1 MKIEKINDNK
11 IRCTLTSA
19 DLAERNLKLSEL
31 AYGTEKA
38 RSLFQDMM
46 LEANQQFGFN
56 VDNAPLMVEAVP
68 VAPDSIVLIITRV
81 EDPQEL
87 DTRFAKFAP
96 SGDDTDGPEPVQYS
110 GADDIID
117 LFHKL
122 CDVKNK
128 AQEKIAALKEQF
140 ESQDTG
146 CDDIDLTRSAYPVE
160 LGTRHPLTI
169 VKNEII
175 DIFARLGF
183 NIAEGPEIED
193 DWHVFSALNFAEDHP
208 ARDMQDTFFI
218 EAHPDI
224 VLRTHTSSV
233 QTRVMEVSQPPIRII
248 CPGRVYR
255 NEAISYRAHCFFH
268 QVEALYVD
276 KDVSFT
282 DLKQVLLLF
291 AKEMFGEE
299 TKIRLRPSYFPFTEP
314 SAEMDISCNIC
325 GGKGCPFC
333 KHSGWVEILGCGMV
347 DPNVLESNGI
357 DSKIYSGYALG
368 MGIERITNLKYQVK
382 DLRMFSENDTRFL
395 KEFEAAY

>member
-128 AQEKIAALKEQF
+128 AQEIAKKAAQKENEKEPAASEEKNVDLVRTFHFSTLDDVISSAKALNQYFTGSNSLYKNRADANYQLVLHQSGCKPEEFKKEVREGLPF
-140 ESQDTG
+140 LYVPYKLLF
-146 CDDIDLTRSAYPVE
+146 CDS
-160 LGTRHPLTI
+160 LGWTY
-169 VKNEII
+169 
-175 DIFARLGF
+175 AC
-183 NIAEGPEIED
+183 AC
-193 DWHVFSALNFAEDHP
+193 SALNAY
-208 ARDMQDTFFI
+208 I
-218 EAHPDI
+218 
-224 VLRTHTSSV
+224 
-233 QTRVMEVSQPPIRII
+233 RVDFV
-248 CPGRVYR
+248 
-255 NEAISYRAHCFFH
+255 
-268 QVEALYVD
+268 
-276 KDVSFT
+276 
-282 DLKQVLLLF
+282 
-291 AKEMFGEE
+291 
-299 TKIRLRPSYFPFTEP
+299 
-314 SAEMDISCNIC
+314 
-325 GGKGCPFC
+325 
-333 KHSGWVEILGCGMV
+333 
-347 DPNVLESNGI
+347 
-357 DSKIYSGYALG
+357 
-368 MGIERITNLKYQVK
+368 MGISLSDSLYWT
-382 DLRMFSENDTRFL
+382 FSSAGS
-395 KEFEAAY
+395 AAYTFVCDYICHDLILLVDFLALSVLSTL

>member
-128 AQEKIAALKEQF
+128 ADANYQLVLHQ
-140 ESQDTG
+140 SG
-146 CDDIDLTRSAYPVE
+146 CKPE
-160 LGTRHPLTI
+160 
-169 VKNEII
+169 E
-175 DIFARLGF
+175 F
-183 NIAEGPEIED
+183 NK
-193 DWHVFSALNFAEDHP
+193 V
-208 ARDMQDTFFI
+208 
-218 EAHPDI
+218 
-224 VLRTHTSSV
+224 
-233 QTRVMEVSQPPIRII
+233 
-248 CPGRVYR
+248 
-255 NEAISYRAHCFFH
+255 
-268 QVEALYVD
+268 
-276 KDVSFT
+276 
-282 DLKQVLLLF
+282 
-291 AKEMFGEE
+291 
-299 TKIRLRPSYFPFTEP
+299 
-314 SAEMDISCNIC
+314 CNILSEY
-325 GGKGCPFC
+325 GRQESFSLAAEAFLLEHGNA
-333 KHSGWVEILGCGMV
+333 MV
-347 DPNVLESNGI
+347 KEN
-357 DSKIYSGYALG
+357 ALQ
-368 MGIERITNLKYQVK
+368 ELAS
-382 DLRMFSENDTRFL
+382 L
-395 KEFEAAY
+395 

>member
-128 AQEKIAALKEQF
+128 AQEIAKKAAQKENEKEPAASEEKNVDLVRTF
-140 ESQDTG
+140 HFSTL
-146 CDDIDLTRSAYPVE
+146 DDVISSA
-160 LGTRHPLTI
+160 
-169 VKNEII
+169 K
-175 DIFARLGF
+175 
-183 NIAEGPEIED
+183 
-193 DWHVFSALNFAEDHP
+193 ALNQYFTGSNSLYKNTAD
-208 ARDMQDTFFI
+208 ANYQL
-218 EAHPDI
+218 
-224 VLRTHTSSV
+224 VL
-233 QTRVMEVSQPPIRII
+233 
-248 CPGRVYR
+248 
-255 NEAISYRAHCFFH
+255 H
-268 QVEALYVD
+268 QSGC
-276 KDVSFT
+276 KP
-282 DLKQVLLLF
+282 
-291 AKEMFGEE
+291 EE
-299 TKIRLRPSYFPFTEP
+299 FNKV
-314 SAEMDISCNIC
+314 CNILSEY
-325 GGKGCPFC
+325 GSQESFSLAAEAFLLEHGNA
-333 KHSGWVEILGCGMV
+333 MV
-347 DPNVLESNGI
+347 KEN
-357 DSKIYSGYALG
+357 ALQ
-368 MGIERITNLKYQVK
+368 ELAS
-382 DLRMFSENDTRFL
+382 L
-395 KEFEAAY
+395 

>member
-128 AQEKIAALKEQF
+128 AQEIAKKAAQKEN
-140 ESQDTG
+140 EKEPAASEEKNV
-146 CDDIDLTRSAYPVE
+146 DLVRTFHFSTSILPAAIPSIRTRQMPTISSFCTSPAANRRNSTRSA
-160 LGTRHPLTI
+160 
-169 VKNEII
+169 
-175 DIFARLGF
+175 
-183 NIAEGPEIED
+183 
-193 DWHVFSALNFAEDHP
+193 
-208 ARDMQDTFFI
+208 TFFPST
-218 EAHPDI
+218 ADRNPSPWPLKHFCWN
-224 VLRTHTSSV
+224 
-233 QTRVMEVSQPPIRII
+233 MEMQ
-248 CPGRVYR
+248 
-255 NEAISYRAHCFFH
+255 
-268 QVEALYVD
+268 
-276 KDVSFT
+276 
-282 DLKQVLLLF
+282 
-291 AKEMFGEE
+291 
-299 TKIRLRPSYFPFTEP
+299 
-314 SAEMDISCNIC
+314 
-325 GGKGCPFC
+325 
-333 KHSGWVEILGCGMV
+333 W
-347 DPNVLESNGI
+347 
-357 DSKIYSGYALG
+357 
-368 MGIERITNLKYQVK
+368 
-382 DLRMFSENDTRFL
+382 
-395 KEFEAAY
+395 

>member
-122 CDVKNK
+122 CDVKEN
-128 AQEKIAALKEQF
+128 EKDPAASEEKNVDLVRTF
-140 ESQDTG
+140 HFSTL
-146 CDDIDLTRSAYPVE
+146 DDVISSA
-160 LGTRHPLTI
+160 
-169 VKNEII
+169 K
-175 DIFARLGF
+175 
-183 NIAEGPEIED
+183 
-193 DWHVFSALNFAEDHP
+193 ALNQYFTGSNSLYKNRAD
-208 ARDMQDTFFI
+208 ANYQL
-218 EAHPDI
+218 
-224 VLRTHTSSV
+224 VL
-233 QTRVMEVSQPPIRII
+233 
-248 CPGRVYR
+248 
-255 NEAISYRAHCFFH
+255 H
-268 QVEALYVD
+268 QSGC
-276 KDVSFT
+276 KP
-282 DLKQVLLLF
+282 
-291 AKEMFGEE
+291 EE
-299 TKIRLRPSYFPFTEP
+299 FNKV
-314 SAEMDISCNIC
+314 CNILSEY
-325 GGKGCPFC
+325 GRQESFSLAAEAFLLEHGNA
-333 KHSGWVEILGCGMV
+333 MV
-347 DPNVLESNGI
+347 KEN
-357 DSKIYSGYALG
+357 ALQ
-368 MGIERITNLKYQVK
+368 ELAS
-382 DLRMFSENDTRFL
+382 L
-395 KEFEAAY
+395 

>member
-122 CDVKNK
+122 CDV
-128 AQEKIAALKEQF
+128 
-140 ESQDTG
+140 
-146 CDDIDLTRSAYPVE
+146 
-160 LGTRHPLTI
+160 
-169 VKNEII
+169 
-175 DIFARLGF
+175 
-183 NIAEGPEIED
+183 
-193 DWHVFSALNFAEDHP
+193 
-208 ARDMQDTFFI
+208 
-218 EAHPDI
+218 
-224 VLRTHTSSV
+224 
-233 QTRVMEVSQPPIRII
+233 
-248 CPGRVYR
+248 
-255 NEAISYRAHCFFH
+255 
-268 QVEALYVD
+268 
-276 KDVSFT
+276 
-282 DLKQVLLLF
+282 
-291 AKEMFGEE
+291 
-299 TKIRLRPSYFPFTEP
+299 
-314 SAEMDISCNIC
+314 
-325 GGKGCPFC
+325 
-333 KHSGWVEILGCGMV
+333 
-347 DPNVLESNGI
+347 
-357 DSKIYSGYALG
+357 
-368 MGIERITNLKYQVK
+368 
-382 DLRMFSENDTRFL
+382 
-395 KEFEAAY
+395 

>member
-128 AQEKIAALKEQF
+128 AQEIAKKAARGKECG
-140 ESQDTG
+140 S
-146 CDDIDLTRSAYPVE
+146 
-160 LGTRHPLTI
+160 GTHLPL
-169 VKNEII
+169 
-175 DIFARLGF
+175 
-183 NIAEGPEIED
+183 
-193 DWHVFSALNFAEDHP
+193 LNPRRCH
-208 ARDMQDTFFI
+208 Q
-218 EAHPDI
+218 
-224 VLRTHTSSV
+224 LR
-233 QTRVMEVSQPPIRII
+233 
-248 CPGRVYR
+248 
-255 NEAISYRAHCFFH
+255 
-268 QVEALYVD
+268 
-276 KDVSFT
+276 K
-282 DLKQVLLLF
+282 
-291 AKEMFGEE
+291 
-299 TKIRLRPSYFPFTEP
+299 
-314 SAEMDISCNIC
+314 SAE
-325 GGKGCPFC
+325 PVFYRQQFP
-333 KHSGWVEILGCGMV
+333 L
-347 DPNVLESNGI
+347 
-357 DSKIYSGYALG
+357 
-368 MGIERITNLKYQVK
+368 
-382 DLRMFSENDTRFL
+382 
-395 KEFEAAY
+395 

>member
-96 SGDDTDGPEPVQYS
+96 SGDDTDGPESIQYS

-128 AQEKIAALKEQF
+128 AQEIAKKATPFIKTWQIRLTSSF
-140 ESQDTG
+140 CTSPAANRRNS
-146 CDDIDLTRSAYPVE
+146 TRSATSFPSTADRNPS
-160 LGTRHPLTI
+160 LWLP
-169 VKNEII
+169 
-175 DIFARLGF
+175 RLF
-183 NIAEGPEIED
+183 CWSME
-193 DWHVFSALNFAEDHP
+193 
-208 ARDMQDTFFI
+208 MQ
-218 EAHPDI
+218 
-224 VLRTHTSSV
+224 
-233 QTRVMEVSQPPIRII
+233 
-248 CPGRVYR
+248 
-255 NEAISYRAHCFFH
+255 
-268 QVEALYVD
+268 
-276 KDVSFT
+276 
-282 DLKQVLLLF
+282 
-291 AKEMFGEE
+291 
-299 TKIRLRPSYFPFTEP
+299 
-314 SAEMDISCNIC
+314 
-325 GGKGCPFC
+325 
-333 KHSGWVEILGCGMV
+333 W
-347 DPNVLESNGI
+347 
-357 DSKIYSGYALG
+357 
-368 MGIERITNLKYQVK
+368 
-382 DLRMFSENDTRFL
+382 
-395 KEFEAAY
+395 

>member
-128 AQEKIAALKEQF
+128 AQEIAKKAAQKENYKNRADANYQLVLHQ
-140 ESQDTG
+140 SG
-146 CDDIDLTRSAYPVE
+146 CKPE
-160 LGTRHPLTI
+160 
-169 VKNEII
+169 E
-175 DIFARLGF
+175 F
-183 NIAEGPEIED
+183 NK
-193 DWHVFSALNFAEDHP
+193 V
-208 ARDMQDTFFI
+208 
-218 EAHPDI
+218 
-224 VLRTHTSSV
+224 
-233 QTRVMEVSQPPIRII
+233 
-248 CPGRVYR
+248 
-255 NEAISYRAHCFFH
+255 
-268 QVEALYVD
+268 
-276 KDVSFT
+276 
-282 DLKQVLLLF
+282 
-291 AKEMFGEE
+291 
-299 TKIRLRPSYFPFTEP
+299 
-314 SAEMDISCNIC
+314 CNILSEY
-325 GGKGCPFC
+325 GRQESFSLAAEAFLLEHGNA
-333 KHSGWVEILGCGMV
+333 MV
-347 DPNVLESNGI
+347 KEN
-357 DSKIYSGYALG
+357 ALQ
-368 MGIERITNLKYQVK
+368 ELAS
-382 DLRMFSENDTRFL
+382 L
-395 KEFEAAY
+395 

>member
-128 AQEKIAALKEQF
+128 AQEIAKKAAQKENEKEPAASEEKNVDLVRTFHFSTLDDVISSAKALNQYF
-140 ESQDTG
+140 TG
-146 CDDIDLTRSAYPVE
+146 SNSSIRTRQMPTISLFCTSPAANRRNSTRSA
-160 LGTRHPLTI
+160 
-169 VKNEII
+169 
-175 DIFARLGF
+175 
-183 NIAEGPEIED
+183 
-193 DWHVFSALNFAEDHP
+193 
-208 ARDMQDTFFI
+208 TFFLST
-218 EAHPDI
+218 ADRNPSPWPLKHFCWN
-224 VLRTHTSSV
+224 
-233 QTRVMEVSQPPIRII
+233 MEMQ
-248 CPGRVYR
+248 
-255 NEAISYRAHCFFH
+255 
-268 QVEALYVD
+268 
-276 KDVSFT
+276 
-282 DLKQVLLLF
+282 
-291 AKEMFGEE
+291 
-299 TKIRLRPSYFPFTEP
+299 
-314 SAEMDISCNIC
+314 
-325 GGKGCPFC
+325 
-333 KHSGWVEILGCGMV
+333 W
-347 DPNVLESNGI
+347 
-357 DSKIYSGYALG
+357 
-368 MGIERITNLKYQVK
+368 
-382 DLRMFSENDTRFL
+382 
-395 KEFEAAY
+395 

>member
-122 CDVKNK
+122 CDVKNRK
-128 AQEKIAALKEQF
+128 
-140 ESQDTG
+140 SQ
-146 CDDIDLTRSAYPVE
+146 RK
-160 LGTRHPLTI
+160 RHRRKTKKSLQ
-169 VKNEII
+169 
-175 DIFARLGF
+175 
-183 NIAEGPEIED
+183 
-193 DWHVFSALNFAEDHP
+193 HP
-208 ARDMQDTFFI
+208 RKRMWIWYAPST
-218 EAHPDI
+218 
-224 VLRTHTSSV
+224 
-233 QTRVMEVSQPPIRII
+233 SQP
-248 CPGRVYR
+248 
-255 NEAISYRAHCFFH
+255 STM
-268 QVEALYVD
+268 
-276 KDVSFT
+276 S
-282 DLKQVLLLF
+282 
-291 AKEMFGEE
+291 
-299 TKIRLRPSYFPFTEP
+299 
-314 SAEMDISCNIC
+314 SAPQ
-325 GGKGCPFC
+325 K
-333 KHSGWVEILGCGMV
+333 
-347 DPNVLESNGI
+347 
-357 DSKIYSGYALG
+357 
-368 MGIERITNLKYQVK
+368 R
-382 DLRMFSENDTRFL
+382 
-395 KEFEAAY
+395 

>member
-128 AQEKIAALKEQF
+128 AQEIAKKAAQKENEKEPAASEEKNLDLVRTFHFSTIQ
-140 ESQDTG
+140 
-146 CDDIDLTRSAYPVE
+146 DLTADANYQLVLHQSGCKPE
-160 LGTRHPLTI
+160 
-169 VKNEII
+169 E
-175 DIFARLGF
+175 F
-183 NIAEGPEIED
+183 NK
-193 DWHVFSALNFAEDHP
+193 V
-208 ARDMQDTFFI
+208 
-218 EAHPDI
+218 
-224 VLRTHTSSV
+224 
-233 QTRVMEVSQPPIRII
+233 
-248 CPGRVYR
+248 
-255 NEAISYRAHCFFH
+255 
-268 QVEALYVD
+268 
-276 KDVSFT
+276 
-282 DLKQVLLLF
+282 
-291 AKEMFGEE
+291 
-299 TKIRLRPSYFPFTEP
+299 
-314 SAEMDISCNIC
+314 CNILSEY
-325 GGKGCPFC
+325 GRQESFSLAAEAFLLEHGNA
-333 KHSGWVEILGCGMV
+333 MV
-347 DPNVLESNGI
+347 KEN
-357 DSKIYSGYALG
+357 ALQ
-368 MGIERITNLKYQVK
+368 ELAS
-382 DLRMFSENDTRFL
+382 L
-395 KEFEAAY
+395 